1 MTPFADCA
9 EIRLALGV
17 YVVGAIEPAERA
29 LVDAHLAGCP
39 ACREELAGM
48 AGLPALLGRIPV
60 HDAERLADGARAA
73 DLAEPPPE
81 LLQALL
87 RRVAARHRARRW
99 RLLTAAAAAVV
110 IAIGGGVAVGLRVAE
125 GTGHTAPRPAGEL
138 ALGHD
143 PATQVGARVDF
154 APTAWGGTAMR
165 VQVSGIPGGTRCRF
179 WVVTTDGRRLLAGTW
194 TVTASYGS
202 NWYPASSPVAMSA
215 VRSFEVTAG
224 SRLLVT
230 VPV

>member
-1 MTPFADCA
+1 MTPLSDCA
-9 EIRLALGV
+9 GIRLALGV
-17 YVVGAIEPAERA
+17 YVVGAIDPAERA

-48 AGLPALLGRIPV
+48 AGLPALLGRVPV
-60 HDAERLADGARAA
+60 GDAERLADGARAA
-73 DLAEPPPE
+73 DLEEPPPE

-87 RRVAARHRARRW
+87 RRVAARQQARRW

-110 IAIGGGVAVGLRVAE
+110 IAIGGGVAVGLGVA
-125 GTGHTAPRPAGEL
+125 GGAGHPESHPAAEL

-143 PATQVGARVDF
+143 PATQVSARVDF
-154 APTAWGGTAMR
+154 APTAWDGTAMR

-179 WVVTTDGRRLLAGTW
+179 WVVTAGGRRLLAGSW

-202 NWYPASSPVAMSA
+202 HWYPASSPVAMSA
-215 VRSFEVTAG
+215 VRGFQVTAG

-230 VPV
+230 VPA